1 MVTIYDVPADEFI
14 DELAER
20 LDEYLEEP
28 EWSDFAKTS
37 PGREFPPE
45 QDGFWYIRGASLLRK
60 IAMNGPVGV
69 ERLATEYG
77 GTTAGSNRYR
87 VAPTHRT
94 DGSQKLIRTLLQQLE
109 DADLVTKAPG
119 DTGRIITPAGQS
131 LLDQAASD
139 VFDALDRPELE
150 RYR

>member
-14 DELAER
+14 DELAGRLEEH
-20 LDEYLEEP
+20 LDEP
-28 EWSDFAKTS
+28 DWIDFAKTG

-45 QDGFWYIRGASLLRK
+45 REGFWYLRGASLLRK
-60 IAMNGPVGV
+60 IAINGPVGV

-77 GTTAGSNRYR
+77 GTNDGSNRYR

-94 DGSQKLIRTLLQQLE
+94 DGSRKLIRELLQQLE
-109 DADLVTKAPG
+109 DAGFVTEAPG
-119 DTGRIITPAGQS
+119 DTGRIITPEGQS
-131 LLDQAASD
+131 LLDRTASD